1 MPVEAHKCIFRWVV
15 QAAVQGEYTTLVPL
29 KRNLTGIPREM
40 ESIDYLVRIIRAKFA
55 ISGLEKPICCVP

>member
-1 MPVEAHKCIFRWVV
+1 M
-15 QAAVQGEYTTLVPL
+15 YMLVPL

-55 ISGLEKPICCVP
+55 IAELEKPICCVS